1 MVLTKPINAYPILLR
16 VVLKPPSPA
25 TDPRRGR
32 RCERP
37 CESRDTSA
45 RVIVQCL
52 QFCYNRA
59 MSITREDVQH
69 IAELAKLRLTEAEEA
84 RYQEQLSAILDYAA
98 RLNALDTSAISP
110 TATVLP
116 LRSVMR
122 DDVARP
128 SPSADEILA
137 NAPARVD
144 QAFEVRAVLD

>member
-1 MVLTKPINAYPILLR
+1 
-16 VVLKPPSPA
+16 
-25 TDPRRGR
+25 
-32 RCERP
+32 
-37 CESRDTSA
+37 
-45 RVIVQCL
+45 
-52 QFCYNRA
+52 

-128 SPSADEILA
+128 SPSADEMLA

-144 QAFEVRAVLD
+144 QAFVVRAVLD